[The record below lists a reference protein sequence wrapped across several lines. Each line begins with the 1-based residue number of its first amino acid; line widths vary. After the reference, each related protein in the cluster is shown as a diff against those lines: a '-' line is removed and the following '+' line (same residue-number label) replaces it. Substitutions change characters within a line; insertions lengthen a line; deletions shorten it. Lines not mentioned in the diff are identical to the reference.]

1 MTKEEMFNKN
11 IKIAYKIANRYLT
24 NYASEYEDIK
34 QIALMGLWKAV
45 STFDNTH
52 VFSTY
57 AYTVISNEI
66 NYYLR
71 KEKKNYNTISLK
83 QEIKENITLEDILAD
98 KNNYIEKLENSLAIE
113 NYISQ
118 IRNSKLKEQEKIVFE
133 LTLKGY
139 KQRQIAKIIGCSQ
152 AEVSRKIRKLRYKI
166 KL

>member
-71 KEKKNYNTISLK
+71 TVKKNYNTISLK

-118 IRNSKLKEQEKIVFE
+118 IRNSKLNEKEKMVFE
-133 LTLKGY
+133 LSLKGY

-152 AEVSRKIRKLRYKI
+152 TEVSRKIRKLRTKI